1 IVPLVGPQSAG
12 HVAGPGTAVGAPLGR
27 VRARL
32 LRLAAGSDLATAVR
46 AVVDHL
52 DVPAVISTAHVVLL
66 LVVAPGASRRRQGSG
81 WSRRQPVRGSPAAAA
96 GSVSDATDVPIRA
109 RRQPSLIGA
118 SADCPA
124 ESVLIP
130 KEGRVASPSLSRPFG
145 PSLRSVLGP
154 SGSVGLAPSSS
165 SRLLSGVCPSSS
177 RPSGPR
183 ILLV

>member
-12 HVAGPGTAVGAPLGR
+12 HVAGPGTAVCAPLGR

-52 DVPAVISTAHVVLL
+52 DVPAVISTAHVALL
-66 LVVAPGASRRRQGSG
+66 LVVAPGASRRRRGSG

-109 RRQPSLIGA
+109 RRQCDSLE
-118 SADCPA
+118 D
-124 ESVLIP
+124 E
-130 KEGRVASPSLSRPFG
+130 SRPTEERG
-145 PSLRSVLGP
+145 RSGRGD
-154 SGSVGLAPSSS
+154 SATAWKTSHG
-165 SRLLSGVCPSSS
+165 
-177 RPSGPR
+177 RPRNEGGRGEATAEPYRS
-183 ILLV
+183 